1 MRPSRP
7 LSSLRD
13 ILIGL
18 PVSRVMVAA
27 SDSRSRTTPARKR

>member
-13 ILIGL
+13 MLIGL

-27 SDSRSRTTPARKR
+27 SGLQVAHHA